1 MGDKKNVIE
10 NLKKIKHILQ
20 ADKNY
25 SDEEIRDFLYIEK
38 ELNKRST
45 VRYKLPKELKNF
57 LTFNDDDLLG
67 LLDGSHEIPYN
78 LKLFKDQFIQILEEL
93 QPTKEEDA
101 NAIISN
107 ISKGV
112 KSLINHLP
120 WDLEPLKYG
129 LGEALKDVENGT
141 SKVELRPEAIILTE
155 LAEQKL
161 LDGTEDLDYEESS
174 NIQAYVS
181 NPFQFMPLY
190 YCGYG
195 DFIFYDLASA
205 QLVCSDVLEWR
216 ILAPSFGDHIDD
228 LIQGIDKGNYVLETD
243 ENIIGISRTT
253 FLFPQSWYLRQLMKE
268 GKYTL
273 S

>member
-45 VRYKLPKELKNF
+45 VKYKFPKELKNF
-57 LTFNDDDLLG
+57 LTFNDDELLG
-67 LLDGSHEIPYN
+67 YLDGSHETPFN

-93 QPTKEEDA
+93 QPKKKFDVSIYINELKYLFNNLPLGFQSLKDDLDLMSEDA
-101 NAIISN
+101 QH
-107 ISKGV
+107 G
-112 KSLINHLP
+112 
-120 WDLEPLKYG
+120 EPAPD
-129 LGEALKDVENGT
+129 EDHM
-141 SKVELRPEAIILTE
+141 PIILTE

-174 NIQAYVS
+174 NIQTYIS

-195 DFIFYDLASA
+195 DYIYYDLASA
-205 QLVCSDVLEWR
+205 QLVCSDGLEWR

-228 LIQGIDKGNYVLETD
+228 LIQGIDRGNYVLETD

>member
-1 MGDKKNVIE
+1 MKKNVIE

-181 NPFQFMPLY
+181 NPF
-190 YCGYG
+190 
-195 DFIFYDLASA
+195 
-205 QLVCSDVLEWR
+205 
-216 ILAPSFGDHIDD
+216 
-228 LIQGIDKGNYVLETD
+228 
-243 ENIIGISRTT
+243 
-253 FLFPQSWYLRQLMKE
+253 
-268 GKYTL
+268 
-273 S
+273 